1 MAFYKQVGKNTE
13 SNTLDNRVVSTDDLR
28 VKIKQILSEEQ
39 WHQIEPVEVID
50 LVTTAEKQAT
60 KRNVQYG
67 KIIGRYVYSEQ
78 SKPLTH
84 LSAKTFKPLGSNVMQ
99 MPVVGE
105 VVMGI
110 EFFGERFYIP
120 MSMIKKIDGKSDL
133 LPKLNYT
140 HKNISATN
148 TIKDGSD
155 VQGVYFRDTKKRKVT
170 PREGDTLIQGRF
182 GNYIKLS
189 SNQIKDLTDE
199 LDGDALE
206 VVKETFFDSPN
217 IDINVNNASTS
228 GSRILMTTSQSVQYP
243 EQVVEFGKSMKK
255 IQPEG
260 VEFVTQDYTDGQVY
274 IDAERIVFNASKD
287 DVAIFANKRVHI
299 KGGEGGVQI
308 SNAKGAVSIKAKE
321 VVEDFK
327 NGKKL
332 QINKDLT
339 KGDVILAP
347 DNMQEM
353 GAVLAKQVEWNLDF
367 IKVQVGSLVPA
378 GIPGLP
384 TFKVNPVWFK
394 NVKDKIKNAKR
405 LLEFNDL
412 VLKLKW
418 LDKSKWKTYTM
429 KELKEA
435 FKPIPGFGSIIAGFS
450 SLKQL
455 KGNIDNIKD
464 QIDEKVKA
472 LEAIKSGEL
481 LDVANVVNG
490 LKDGLVDGAIKDLG
504 LEQAQDLRNKIEN
517 LEKTG
522 QTISKFTGGRGLKQ
536 RLDTYTKLEEDIQIA
551 QGQQGF
557 EALRDNQQLV
567 AELPL
572 LMKRRDEA
580 SEKLNEYISRG
591 SADGFDQRVSEID
604 IEVQA
609 FSGGMDLL
617 EAMVEVQDEAEK
629 IESVTS

>member
-1 MAFYKQVGKNTE
+1 MAFYKEVGKNTE
-13 SNTLDNRVVSTDDLR
+13 STTLDNRVVSTDDLR
-28 VKIKQILSEEQ
+28 VKVKQILQERQ
-39 WHQIEPVEVID
+39 WHQIEPIEVVDVITD
-50 LVTTAEKQAT
+50 TEVAT
-60 KRNVQYG
+60 KQNIQYG
-67 KIIGRYVYSEQ
+67 KIVGRYVYSDRNV
-78 SKPLTH
+78 S
-84 LSAKTFKPLGSNVMQ
+84 LSEIASKTFRPLGSNIMQ
-99 MPVVGE
+99 LPIVGE

-110 EFFGERFYIP
+110 EFFGERFYLP
-120 MSMIKKIDGKSDL
+120 MSMVKTFPNKLDELSR
-133 LPKLNYT
+133 LNYS
-140 HKNISATN
+140 HKNISSVGEAP
-148 TIKDGSD
+148 IDSSD
-155 VQGVYFRDTKKRKVT
+155 VQGTYFRDTNKAKLILK
-170 PREGDTLIQGRF
+170 EGDTTIQGRF
-182 GNYIKLS
+182 
-189 SNQIKDLTDE
+189 E
-199 LDGDALE
+199 LGEGALE
-206 VVKETFFDSPN
+206 KVNETFFNSPN
-217 IDINVNNASTS
+217 IELKVNNASAS
-228 GSRILMTTSQSVQYP
+228 SSKILMTTSQSVQYP

-255 IQPEG
+255 IQPNG
-260 VEFVTQDYTDGQVY
+260 TEFITQDYSDGQVY

-299 KGGEGGVQI
+299 KGGNGGVQI
-308 SNAKGAVSIKAKE
+308 SNAMGSVSIKAKE

-327 NGKKL
+327 DGKKL

-353 GAVLAKQVEWNLDF
+353 GAILAKQVEWNLDF
-367 IKVQVGSLVPA
+367 IKVQIGSLVPA

-384 TFKVNPVWFK
+384 KFKVNPVWFK

-418 LDKSKWKTYTM
+418 LDKSKWKTYNM

-435 FKPIPGFGSIIAGFS
+435 FKPIPGFGPIIGGFA

-455 KGNIDNIKD
+455 KGNIDNVKD

-481 LDVANVVNG
+481 LDVANVVNS
-490 LKDGLVDGAIKDLG
+490 LKEDLVDGVVEDLG
-504 LEQAQDLRNKIEN
+504 LKEAQDLRNKIEN

-536 RLDTYTKLEEDIQIA
+536 RLDTYTKLEEEV
-551 QGQQGF
+551 QQSFPDDPGY
-557 EALRDNQQLV
+557 QSLV
-567 AELPL
+567 
-572 LMKRRDEA
+572 KRRDES
-580 SEKLNEYISRG
+580 SEKLNSYVARG
-591 SADGFDQRVSEID
+591 SADGFDQRISEID

>member
-1 MAFYKQVGKNTE
+1 MAFYKEVGKNTE
-13 SNTLDNRVVSTDDLR
+13 STTTDNRVVSTDDLR
-28 VKIKQILSEEQ
+28 VKVKQILQEKQ

-50 LVTTAEKQAT
+50 VITNTEVAT
-60 KRNVQYG
+60 KQNIQFG
-67 KIIGRYVYSEQ
+67 KIIGRYIYSDRNV
-78 SKPLTH
+78 S
-84 LSAKTFKPLGSNVMQ
+84 LSEISSKTFRPLGSNIIQ
-99 MPVVGE
+99 LPIIGE

-110 EFFGERFYIP
+110 EFFGERFYLP
-120 MSMIKKIDGKSDL
+120 MSMVKTFKNKLDE
-133 LPKLNYT
+133 LPRLNYS
-140 HKNISATN
+140 HKNISSIGEAP
-148 TIKDGSD
+148 IDSSD
-155 VQGVYFRDTKKRKVT
+155 VQGTYFRDTNKSKLILK
-170 PREGDTLIQGRF
+170 EGDTAIQGRF
-182 GNYIKLS
+182 GNYIRLS
-189 SNQIKDLTDE
+189 SNQIADLTDE
-199 LDGDALE
+199 LGDNALE
-206 VVKETFFDSPN
+206 KVNETFFDSPN
-217 IDINVNNASTS
+217 IELNVNNAITSTNS
-228 GSRILMTTSQSVQYP
+228 SKILMTTSQSVQYP
-243 EQVVEFGKSMKK
+243 EQIVEFGKSMKD
-255 IQPEG
+255 IDPNG
-260 VEFVTQDYTDGQVY
+260 TEFVTQDYSDGQVY

-287 DVAIFANKRVHI
+287 DIAIFANKRVHI
-299 KGGEGGVQI
+299 KGKSVQI
-308 SNAKGAVSIKAKE
+308 SNTKGSVSIKAKE
-321 VVEDFK
+321 VVEDFR

-367 IKVQVGSLVPA
+367 IKVQIGSLVPA

-481 LDVANVVNG
+481 LNVANVVNG

-504 LEQAQDLRNKIEN
+504 LENAKDLRNKIED

-536 RLDTYTKLEEDIQIA
+536 RLDTYTKLEEEV
-551 QGQQGF
+551 QQSFPTDPGY
-557 EALRDNQQLV
+557 ESLV
-567 AELPL
+567 QR
-572 LMKRRDEA
+572 KDEA
-580 SEKLNEYISRG
+580 SEKLNSYVARG

>member
-1 MAFYKQVGKNTE
+1 MAFYKEVGKNTE
-13 SNTLDNRVVSTDDLR
+13 STTLDNRVVSTDDLR
-28 VKIKQILSEEQ
+28 VKVKQILQERQ
-39 WHQIEPVEVID
+39 WHQIEPVEVVDVITD
-50 LVTTAEKQAT
+50 TEVAT
-60 KRNVQYG
+60 KQNIQYG
-67 KIIGRYVYSEQ
+67 KIIGRYIYSDRNV
-78 SKPLTH
+78 S
-84 LSAKTFKPLGSNVMQ
+84 LSEISSKTFRPLGSNIIQ
-99 MPVVGE
+99 LPIIGE

-110 EFFGERFYIP
+110 EFFGERFYLP
-120 MSMIKKIDGKSDL
+120 MSMVKTFKNKLDE
-133 LPKLNYT
+133 LPRLNYS
-140 HKNISATN
+140 HKNISSIGEAP
-148 TIKDGSD
+148 IDSSD
-155 VQGVYFRDTKKRKVT
+155 VQGTYFRDTNKSKLILK
-170 PREGDTLIQGRF
+170 EGDTAIQGRF
-182 GNYIKLS
+182 GNYITLS
-189 SNQIKDLTDE
+189 SNQIADLTDE
-199 LDGDALE
+199 LGEGALE
-206 VVKETFFDSPN
+206 KVNETFLNSPN
-217 IDINVNNASTS
+217 IELNVDKFNSS
-228 GSRILMTTSQSVQYP
+228 GSKILMTTSQSVQYP

-260 VEFVTQDYTDGQVY
+260 VEFVTQDYSDGQVY

-299 KGGEGGVQI
+299 KGGNGGVQI
-308 SNAKGAVSIKAKE
+308 SNAKGSVSIKAKE
-321 VVEDFK
+321 IVEDFK
-327 NGKKL
+327 DGKKI
-332 QINKDLT
+332 QINKSLT

-367 IKVQVGSLVPA
+367 IKVQIGSLVPA

-384 TFKVNPVWFK
+384 KFKVNPVWFK

-435 FKPIPGFGSIIAGFS
+435 FKPIPGFGSIIGGFA

-455 KGNIDNIKD
+455 KGNIDNVKD

-490 LKDGLVDGAIKDLG
+490 LKDDLVDGAIENLG
-504 LEQAQDLRNKIEN
+504 LEKAQDLRNKIED

-536 RLDTYTKLEEDIQIA
+536 RLDTYTKLEEEV
-551 QGQQGF
+551 QQSFSTDPGY
-557 EALRDNQQLV
+557 QSLV
-567 AELPL
+567 
-572 LMKRRDEA
+572 KRRDEA
-580 SEKLNEYISRG
+580 SEKLNSYVARG
-591 SADGFDQRVSEID
+591 SADGFDQRISEID

>member
-1 MAFYKQVGKNTE
+1 MAFYKEVGKNTE
-13 SNTLDNRVVSTDDLR
+13 STTLDNRVVSTDDLR
-28 VKIKQILSEEQ
+28 VKVKQILQERQ

-50 LVTTAEKQAT
+50 VITNTEVAT
-60 KRNVQYG
+60 KQKIQFG
-67 KIIGRYVYSEQ
+67 KIIGRYVYSDRNV
-78 SKPLTH
+78 S
-84 LSAKTFKPLGSNVMQ
+84 LSEISSKTFRPLGSNIIQ
-99 MPVVGE
+99 LPIIGE

-110 EFFGERFYIP
+110 EFFGERFYLP
-120 MSMIKKIDGKSDL
+120 MPMVKTFKNKLDE
-133 LPKLNYT
+133 LPRLNYS
-140 HKNISATN
+140 HKNISSVGEVP
-148 TIKDGSD
+148 IDSSD
-155 VQGVYFRDTKKRKVT
+155 VQGTYFRDTNKSKLILK
-170 PREGDTLIQGRF
+170 EGDTAIQGRF
-182 GNYIKLS
+182 GNYITLS
-189 SNQIKDLTDE
+189 SNQIADLTDE
-199 LDGDALE
+199 LGEGALE
-206 VVKETFFDSPN
+206 KVNETFFNSPN
-217 IDINVNNASTS
+217 IELNVNNTSTS
-228 GSRILMTTSQSVQYP
+228 GSKILMTTSQSVQYP

-260 VEFVTQDYTDGQVY
+260 VEFVTQDYSDGQVY

-299 KGGEGGVQI
+299 KGGNGGVQI
-308 SNAKGAVSIKAKE
+308 SNAKGSVSIKAKE
-321 VVEDFK
+321 VVEDFRD
-327 NGKKL
+327 GKKL

-367 IKVQVGSLVPA
+367 IKVQIGSLVPA

-455 KGNIDNIKD
+455 KGNIDNVKD

-490 LKDGLVDGAIKDLG
+490 LKDDLVDGAIENLG
-504 LEQAQDLRNKIEN
+504 LEQAQELRNKIED

-536 RLDTYTKLEEDIQIA
+536 RLDTYTKLEEEV
-551 QGQQGF
+551 QQSFPTDPGY
-557 EALRDNQQLV
+557 ESLV
-567 AELPL
+567 Q
-572 LMKRRDEA
+572 RRDES
-580 SEKLNEYISRG
+580 SEKLNSYVARG

>member
-1 MAFYKQVGKNTE
+1 MAFYKEVGKNTE
-13 SNTLDNRVVSTDDLR
+13 STTLDNRVVSTDDLR
-28 VKIKQILSEEQ
+28 VKVKQILQERQ
-39 WHQIEPVEVID
+39 WHQIEPVEVVDVITD
-50 LVTTAEKQAT
+50 TEVAT
-60 KRNVQYG
+60 KQNIQYG
-67 KIIGRYVYSEQ
+67 KIIGRYIYSDRNI
-78 SKPLTH
+78 S
-84 LSAKTFKPLGSNVMQ
+84 LSEISSKTFRPLGSNIIQ
-99 MPVVGE
+99 LPIIGE

-110 EFFGERFYIP
+110 EFFGERFYLP
-120 MSMIKKIDGKSDL
+120 MSMVKTFKNKLDE
-133 LPKLNYT
+133 LPRLNYS
-140 HKNISATN
+140 HKNISSIGEAP
-148 TIKDGSD
+148 IDSSD
-155 VQGVYFRDTKKRKVT
+155 VQGTYFRDTNKSKLILK
-170 PREGDTLIQGRF
+170 EGDTAIQGRF
-182 GNYIKLS
+182 GNYITLS
-189 SNQIKDLTDE
+189 SNQIADLTDE
-199 LDGDALE
+199 LGEGALE
-206 VVKETFFDSPN
+206 KVNETFLNSPN
-217 IDINVNNASTS
+217 IELNVNNASTS
-228 GSRILMTTSQSVQYP
+228 GSKILMTTSQSVQYP

-260 VEFVTQDYTDGQVY
+260 VEFITQDYSDGQVY

-299 KGGEGGVQI
+299 KGGNGGVQI
-308 SNAKGAVSIKAKE
+308 SNAKGSVSIKAKE
-321 VVEDFK
+321 IVEDFK
-327 NGKKL
+327 DGKKI
-332 QINKDLT
+332 QINKSLT

-367 IKVQVGSLVPA
+367 IKVQIGSLI

-384 TFKVNPVWFK
+384 KFKVNPVWFK

-455 KGNIDNIKD
+455 KGNIDNVKD

-490 LKDGLVDGAIKDLG
+490 LKDDLVDGAIENLG
-504 LEQAQDLRNKIEN
+504 LEKAQDLRNKIED

-536 RLDTYTKLEEDIQIA
+536 RLDTYTKLEEEV
-551 QGQQGF
+551 QQSFSTDPGY
-557 EALRDNQQLV
+557 QSLV
-567 AELPL
+567 
-572 LMKRRDEA
+572 KRRDEA
-580 SEKLNEYISRG
+580 SEKLNSYVARG
-591 SADGFDQRVSEID
+591 SADGFDQRISEID

>member
-1 MAFYKQVGKNTE
+1 MAFYKEVGKNTE
-13 SNTLDNRVVSTDDLR
+13 STTLDNRVVSTDDLR
-28 VKIKQILSEEQ
+28 VKVKQILQERQ
-39 WHQIEPVEVID
+39 WHQIEPVEVVDVITD
-50 LVTTAEKQAT
+50 TEVAT
-60 KRNVQYG
+60 KQNIQYG
-67 KIIGRYVYSEQ
+67 KIIGRYIYSDRNV
-78 SKPLTH
+78 S
-84 LSAKTFKPLGSNVMQ
+84 LSEISSKTFRPLGSNIIQ
-99 MPVVGE
+99 LPIIGE

-110 EFFGERFYIP
+110 EFFGERFYLP
-120 MSMIKKIDGKSDL
+120 MSMVKTFKNKLDE
-133 LPKLNYT
+133 LPRLNYS
-140 HKNISATN
+140 HKNISSIGEAP
-148 TIKDGSD
+148 IDSSD
-155 VQGVYFRDTKKRKVT
+155 VQGTYFRDTNKSKLILK
-170 PREGDTLIQGRF
+170 EGDTAIQGRF
-182 GNYIKLS
+182 GNYITLS
-189 SNQIKDLTDE
+189 SNQIADLTDE
-199 LDGDALE
+199 LGEGALE
-206 VVKETFFDSPN
+206 KVNETFLNSPN
-217 IDINVNNASTS
+217 IELNVNNTSTS
-228 GSRILMTTSQSVQYP
+228 GSKILMTTSQSVQYP

-260 VEFVTQDYTDGQVY
+260 VEFITQDYSDGQVY

-299 KGGEGGVQI
+299 KGGNGGVQI
-308 SNAKGAVSIKAKE
+308 SNAKGSVSIKAKE
-321 VVEDFK
+321 IVEDFK
-327 NGKKL
+327 DGKKI
-332 QINKDLT
+332 QINKSLT

-367 IKVQVGSLVPA
+367 IKVQIGSLVPA

-384 TFKVNPVWFK
+384 KFKVNPVWFK

-455 KGNIDNIKD
+455 KGNIDNVKD

-481 LDVANVVNG
+481 LDVANIVNG
-490 LKDGLVDGAIKDLG
+490 LKDDLVDGAIENLG
-504 LEQAQDLRNKIEN
+504 LEKAQDLRNKIED

-536 RLDTYTKLEEDIQIA
+536 RLDTYTKLEEEV
-551 QGQQGF
+551 QQSFPTDPGY
-557 EALRDNQQLV
+557 QSLV
-567 AELPL
+567 
-572 LMKRRDEA
+572 KRRDEA
-580 SEKLNEYISRG
+580 SEKLNSYVGRG
-591 SADGFDQRVSEID
+591 SADGFDQRISEID

>member
-39 WHQIEPVEVID
+39 WYQIEPVEVID
-50 LVTTAEKQAT
+50 LVTTAEKKAT
-60 KRNVQYG
+60 KRKVQYG

-84 LSAKTFKPLGSNVMQ
+84 LSAKTFKPLGSNVIQ
-99 MPVVGE
+99 MPLVGE

-120 MSMIKKIDGKSDL
+120 MSMIKKIDGKPDL

-155 VQGVYFRDTKKRKVT
+155 VQGVYFRDTKKKKVV

-199 LDGDALE
+199 LGDDALE

-217 IDINVNNASTS
+217 IDINVNSTSTS

-299 KGGEGGVQI
+299 KGGKGGVQI
-308 SNAKGAVSIKAKE
+308 SNAKGSVSIKAKE

-327 NGKKL
+327 DGKKL
-332 QINKDLT
+332 QINKDLA

-435 FKPIPGFGSIIAGFS
+435 FKPIPGL
-450 SLKQL
+450 SL
-455 KGNIDNIKD
+455 IHI
-464 QIDEKVKA
+464 
-472 LEAIKSGEL
+472 
-481 LDVANVVNG
+481 
-490 LKDGLVDGAIKDLG
+490 
-504 LEQAQDLRNKIEN
+504 
-517 LEKTG
+517 
-522 QTISKFTGGRGLKQ
+522 
-536 RLDTYTKLEEDIQIA
+536 
-551 QGQQGF
+551 
-557 EALRDNQQLV
+557 
-567 AELPL
+567 
-572 LMKRRDEA
+572 
-580 SEKLNEYISRG
+580 
-591 SADGFDQRVSEID
+591 
-604 IEVQA
+604 
-609 FSGGMDLL
+609 
-617 EAMVEVQDEAEK
+617 
-629 IESVTS
+629 

>member
-1 MAFYKQVGKNTE
+1 MAFYKEVGKNTE
-13 SNTLDNRVVSTDDLR
+13 STTTDNRVVSTDDLR
-28 VKIKQILSEEQ
+28 VKVKQILQEKQ

-50 LVTTAEKQAT
+50 VITNTEVAT
-60 KRNVQYG
+60 KQNIQFG
-67 KIIGRYVYSEQ
+67 KIIGRYIYSDRNV
-78 SKPLTH
+78 S
-84 LSAKTFKPLGSNVMQ
+84 LSEISSKTFRPLGSNIIQ
-99 MPVVGE
+99 LPIIGE

-110 EFFGERFYIP
+110 EFFGERFYLP
-120 MSMIKKIDGKSDL
+120 MSMVKTFKNKLDE
-133 LPKLNYT
+133 LPRLNYS
-140 HKNISATN
+140 HKNISSIGEAP
-148 TIKDGSD
+148 IDSSD
-155 VQGVYFRDTKKRKVT
+155 VQGTYFRDTNKSKLILK
-170 PREGDTLIQGRF
+170 EGDTAIQGRF
-182 GNYIKLS
+182 GNYIRLS
-189 SNQIKDLTDE
+189 SNQIADLTDE
-199 LDGDALE
+199 LGDNALE
-206 VVKETFFDSPN
+206 KVNETFFDSPN
-217 IDINVNNASTS
+217 IELNVNNAITSTNS
-228 GSRILMTTSQSVQYP
+228 SKILMTTSQSVQYP
-243 EQVVEFGKSMKK
+243 EQIVEFGKSMKD
-255 IQPEG
+255 IDPNG
-260 VEFVTQDYTDGQVY
+260 TEFVTQDYSDGQVY

-299 KGGEGGVQI
+299 KGGDGGVQI
-308 SNAKGAVSIKAKE
+308 SNAKGSVSIKAKE

-367 IKVQVGSLVPA
+367 IKVQIGSLVPA

-450 SLKQL
+450 ALKQL

-490 LKDGLVDGAIKDLG
+490 LKDNLVDGTIKDLG
-504 LEQAQDLRNKIEN
+504 LEQAQELRNKIED

-536 RLDTYTKLEEDIQIA
+536 RLDTYTKLEEEV
-551 QGQQGF
+551 QQSFPTDPGY
-557 EALRDNQQLV
+557 ESLV
-567 AELPL
+567 QR
-572 LMKRRDEA
+572 KDEA
-580 SEKLNEYISRG
+580 SEKLNSYVARG

-609 FSGGMDLL
+609 VSGGMDLL

-629 IESVTS
+629 IESVKR